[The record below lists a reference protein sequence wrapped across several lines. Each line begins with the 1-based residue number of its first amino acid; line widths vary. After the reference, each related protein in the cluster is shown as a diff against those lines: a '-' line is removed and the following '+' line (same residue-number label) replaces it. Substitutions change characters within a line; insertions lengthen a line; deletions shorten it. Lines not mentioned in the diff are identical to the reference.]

1 MQVTPHRRTIR
12 RAEVLGKTGLGRTN
26 LYLLER
32 KGEFPKHFLLTPR
45 CAVWFEDE
53 IDSWLEAR
61 RTGLVEAAPWPDVS
75 LRKASRGRPTSSVA
89 TSISQIQR
97 VNWIGKK

>member
-1 MQVTPHRRTIR
+1 MQAAQTRRTIR
-12 RAEVLGKTGLGRTN
+12 RDQVLRKTGLSRTN

-53 IDSWLEAR
+53 IDNWLEAR
-61 RTGLVEAAPWPDVS
+61 REALVKAAPWPNVS
-75 LRKASRGRPTSSVA
+75 LRRVARGRPARANAEPVIRTVHAS
-89 TSISQIQR
+89 R
-97 VNWIGKK
+97 LNKK

>member
-1 MQVTPHRRTIR
+1 MQATPIRRTIR
-12 RAEVLGKTGLGRTN
+12 RDQVLSKTGLSRTN

-53 IDSWLEAR
+53 IDKWLEAR
-61 RTGLVEAAPWPDVS
+61 REVLVRAAPWPNVS
-75 LRKASRGRPTSSVA
+75 LRKVARGRPARANAEPVLHAVHASKV
-89 TSISQIQR
+89 I
-97 VNWIGKK
+97 KK